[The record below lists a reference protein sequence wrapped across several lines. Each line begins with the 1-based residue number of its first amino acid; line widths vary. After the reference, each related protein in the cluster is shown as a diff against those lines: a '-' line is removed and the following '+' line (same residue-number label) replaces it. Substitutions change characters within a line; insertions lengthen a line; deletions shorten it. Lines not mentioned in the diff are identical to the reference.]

1 METEWMHNF
10 KIRCITVCCIILP
23 IEKTQLALFMQ
34 EMNHTALF
42 VLCCFLMTLYS
53 LLMITTESLF
63 LNYLNVCHSFCIF
76 TLHLQTNMGQWH
88 TRLRKHIGIC
98 IWWFWWQ
105 SYHFATFST
114 YMYIWECGQFGKF
127 LKCPWI
133 CSLNYTEVRKKVGSI
148 IKWA

>member
-10 KIRCITVCCIILP
+10 KIRCITSCCIILP
-23 IEKTQLALFMQ
+23 IKKTQLALFMQ
-34 EMNHTALF
+34 EMNQTALF

-88 TRLRKHIGIC
+88 TYVEIAYWHLHLMILVAILPFCNVQHLHVYLGMWSVWKVP
-98 IWWFWWQ
+98 Q
-105 SYHFATFST
+105 
-114 YMYIWECGQFGKF
+114 M
-127 LKCPWI
+127 P
-133 CSLNYTEVRKKVGSI
+133 LNLF
-148 IKWA
+148 IKLHWS

>member
-23 IEKTQLALFMQ
+23 IEKTQLALYVQ
-34 EMNHTALF
+34 EMNQTALF

-76 TLHLQTNMGQWH
+76 TLHLQTNMGQ
-88 TRLRKHIGIC
+88 
-98 IWWFWWQ
+98 
-105 SYHFATFST
+105 
-114 YMYIWECGQFGKF
+114 
-127 LKCPWI
+127 
-133 CSLNYTEVRKKVGSI
+133 
-148 IKWA
+148 